1 MTTQT
6 PAPDEISQE
15 TEPLSPEEKEMRKI
29 ELLRSLEEERQE
41 GALGR
46 LCRSKTFWYAV
57 FGTLLLLFMGWLLLW
72 VARDLGYR

>member
-6 PAPDEISQE
+6 PAPDEISRE

-29 ELLRSLEEERQE
+29 ELLRALEEERQE

-46 LCRSKTFWYAV
+46 LCRSKTFW
-57 FGTLLLLFMGWLLLW
+57 
-72 VARDLGYR
+72 